1 MDDFEKK
8 NELENGSAAELS
20 PDTADEKEPAP
31 VSQESSEKTS
41 EPAEADAGLNAE
53 EADGVQSENGSQ
65 KTNEESSADAVS
77 DENSAPAPVFESQAQ
92 PEVSPESDGE
102 KPKKK
107 KKKTAL
113 IVSLAVM
120 LAIIVAGLCA
130 IVWFTQGS
138 SSSSVKSDETVMTI
152 GDDKYTAGEFYFYYL
167 NYYSYYYQYIQYGSI
182 SADSIRDGAI
192 KEMAYVNTVYNDAQ
206 KDGITLSESE
216 YKEYVTDSLD
226 SLSSQA
232 ESDGITM
239 AEYLEKY
246 YGKGFSED
254 MLKSIL
260 EKNAVANIYK
270 ERKTDEAKEY
280 YTSDE
285 GVAEILKEYNDN
297 RKDYDLA
304 GVEYYYFSDDTD
316 GAKAADKAQKL
327 IDAVNNGQTFAN
339 AIYDN
344 FKGEDYKYSR
354 DECPSIP
361 NASYDNLSS
370 LSDDVASWAF
380 EIDSNGNYVRKA
392 GDMKSFE
399 ANSMTYVFR
408 ISSVPAKVE
417 THPVT
422 YRDILISASGTD
434 EESLMSAKSEAN
446 TIYNEYKAHAD
457 ENGYDAEYFGTL
469 AADKSADSTTSS
481 NGGLHENVYFPD
493 SASDKWA
500 LESGRKQG
508 DIAVLKGDDGY
519 HVVLFDSTSSSP
531 EWMSSITSVL
541 TDKKVEDLF
550 AGAENASADAVKD
563 DTVIEKVVASAQN
576 TFSILNSQAQNQQ
589 EAQNQQGAQD
599 QQAQAQDQQAQ
610 AQDQQVQD
618 GNS

>member
-1 MDDFEKK
+1 MDDFEK
-8 NELENGSAAELS
+8 NNDLSNGSADEPS
-20 PDTADEKEPAP
+20 PDVTEANDTA
-31 VSQESSEKTS
+31 
-41 EPAEADAGLNAE
+41 
-53 EADGVQSENGSQ
+53 ENLPGSD
-65 KTNEESSADAVS
+65 SPDAVS
-77 DENSAPAPVFESQAQ
+77 SDTASDTANENEPQDVKEDAGEQDDSGEQSEADEQTSPAPVFESAA
-92 PEVSPESDGE
+92 EEETKTENAGE

-130 IVWFTQGS
+130 IVWITQGS
-138 SSSSVKSDETVMTI
+138 PSGGVKSDETIMTI
-152 GDDKYTAGEFYFYYL
+152 DDDKYTAGEFYFYYL

-182 SADSIRDGAI
+182 SADAIRDGAI
-192 KEMAYVNTVYNDAQ
+192 KEMAYVNTVYKKAESEGIKLSDDEYKTYVTESIDSLTSQAE
-206 KDGITLSESE
+206 KDGITL
-216 YKEYVTDSLD
+216 
-226 SLSSQA
+226 
-232 ESDGITM
+232 

-246 YGKGFSED
+246 YGKGFGED
-254 MLKSIL
+254 TLKSIL
-260 EKNAVANIYK
+260 EKNAVANVYK
-270 ERKTDEAKEY
+270 ERKTEEAKEY

-297 RKDYDLA
+297 RKDYDLV
-304 GVEYYYFSDDTD
+304 GIEYYYFSDDTD
-316 GAKAADKAQKL
+316 GTKAADKAQKL

-344 FKGEDYKYSR
+344 FKGEDYQYSR

-380 EIDSNGNYVRKA
+380 EIDANGNYVRKA

-417 THPVT
+417 TYPVT

-457 ENGYDAEYFGTL
+457 ENGYDGEYFGTV
-469 AADKSADSTTSS
+469 ASEKSADSSTSS
-481 NGGLHENVYFPD
+481 NGGLHENVYLPD

-508 DIAVLKGDDGY
+508 DIGVIKGDDGY

-550 AGAENASADAVKD
+550 TDAENASSNAVKD
-563 DTVIEKVVASAQN
+563 DAKIEKVVTSAQN
-576 TFSILNSQAQNQQ
+576 TFNTLNS
-589 EAQNQQGAQD
+589 
-599 QQAQAQDQQAQ
+599 QAQAQDQQAQ
-610 AQDQQVQD
+610 D

>member
-8 NELENGSAAELS
+8 NELENGSAAEPT
-20 PDTADEKEPAP
+20 PDTAHEKETAP
-31 VSQESSEKTS
+31 VLQDSPEETS
-41 EPAEADAGLNAE
+41 EPADAGLNAE
-53 EADGVQSENGSQ
+53 ESDGAQSENGSQ
-65 KTNEESSADAVS
+65 KANEESSAEAVS
-77 DENSAPAPVFESQAQ
+77 DENSAPVPAPVFESEAQ

-120 LAIIVAGLCA
+120 LAVIVAGLCA
-130 IVWFTQGS
+130 IVWFTQGP

-216 YKEYVTDSLD
+216 YKEYVTDSID
-226 SLSSQA
+226 SLSAQA
-232 ESDGITM
+232 ETDGLTM

-297 RKDYDLA
+297 RKDYDLV

-316 GAKAADKAQKL
+316 GTKASDKAQKL

-339 AIYDN
+339 AVYDN

-446 TIYNEYKAHAD
+446 AIYTEYKAHAD
-457 ENGYDAEYFGTL
+457 EKGYDAEYFGTL

-481 NGGLHENVYFPD
+481 NGGLHENVYLPD

-519 HVVLFDSTSSSP
+519 HVVLFDSMSSSP

-550 AGAENASADAVKD
+550 TGAENASADAVKD
-563 DTVIEKVVASAQN
+563 DAVIEKVVASAQN
-576 TFSILNSQAQNQQ
+576 TFSTLNSQAQQD
-589 EAQNQQGAQD
+589 AQN

-610 AQDQQVQD
+610 D

>member
-1 MDDFEKK
+1 MDDFEK
-8 NELENGSAAELS
+8 NNDLSNGSADEPS
-20 PDTADEKEPAP
+20 PDVTEANDTAENFAENSA
-31 VSQESSEKTS
+31 KTDS
-41 EPAEADAGLNAE
+41 
-53 EADGVQSENGSQ
+53 
-65 KTNEESSADAVS
+65 TDAVS
-77 DENSAPAPVFESQAQ
+77 SDTASDTANENEPQDVKEDAGEQDDSGEQSEADEQTSPAPVFESAA
-92 PEVSPESDGE
+92 EEETKTENAGE

-130 IVWFTQGS
+130 IVWITQGS
-138 SSSSVKSDETVMTI
+138 PSAGIKSDETIMTI
-152 GDDKYTAGEFYFYYL
+152 DDDKYTAGEFYFYYL

-182 SADSIRDGAI
+182 SADAIRDGAI
-192 KEMAYVNTVYNDAQ
+192 KEMAYVNTVYKKAESEGIKLSDDEYKTYVTESLDSLTSQAE
-206 KDGITLSESE
+206 KDGITL
-216 YKEYVTDSLD
+216 
-226 SLSSQA
+226 
-232 ESDGITM
+232 

-246 YGKGFSED
+246 YGKGFGED
-254 MLKSIL
+254 TLKSIL
-260 EKNAVANIYK
+260 EKNAVANVYK
-270 ERKTDEAKEY
+270 ERKTEEAKEY

-297 RKDYDLA
+297 RKDYDLV
-304 GVEYYYFSDDTD
+304 GIEYYYFSDDTD
-316 GAKAADKAQKL
+316 GTKAADKAQKL

-339 AIYDN
+339 AVYDN
-344 FKGEDYKYSR
+344 FKGEDYQYSR

-380 EIDSNGNYVRKA
+380 EIDANGNYVRKA

-417 THPVT
+417 TYPVT

-434 EESLMSAKSEAN
+434 EESLMKAKSEAN

-457 ENGYDAEYFGTL
+457 ENGYDAEYFSTV
-469 AADKSADSTTSS
+469 ASEKSADSSTSS
-481 NGGLHENVYFPD
+481 NGGLHENVYLPD

-508 DIAVLKGDDGY
+508 DIGVIKGDDGY

-550 AGAENASADAVKD
+550 TDAENASSNAVKD
-563 DTVIEKVVASAQN
+563 DAKIEKVVSSAQN
-576 TFSILNSQAQNQQ
+576 TFNTLNS
-589 EAQNQQGAQD
+589 
-599 QQAQAQDQQAQ
+599 QAQAQDQQAQ
-610 AQDQQVQD
+610 D

>member
-8 NELENGSAAELS
+8 NDLENGSAANLS
-20 PDTADEKEPAP
+20 DDTADGKDAVYSAESAEECSDGDSDGKTDAESLNEDENDCAQEKE
-31 VSQESSEKTS
+31 ESPDS
-41 EPAEADAGLNAE
+41 
-53 EADGVQSENGSQ
+53 VF
-65 KTNEESSADAVS
+65 S
-77 DENSAPAPVFESQAQ
+77 DENSAPAPVFEAEPQ
-92 PEVSPESDGE
+92 PETLPESEAE

-120 LAIIVAGLCA
+120 LAVIVAGLCA
-130 IVWFTQGS
+130 IVWFTQD
-138 SSSSVKSDETVMTI
+138 SSSSVKADETVMTI
-152 GDDKYTAGEFYFYYL
+152 GDEKYTAGEFYFYYL

-182 SADSIRDGAI
+182 SADSIRDGAL
-192 KEMAYVNTVYNDAQ
+192 KEMAYVNTVYNEAQ
-206 KDGITLSESE
+206 KDGISLSESE

-232 ESDGITM
+232 ETDGLTM

-260 EKNAVANIYK
+260 EKNALANIYK

-280 YTSDE
+280 YTSDD
-285 GVAEILKEYNDN
+285 GVAEILREYNDN
-297 RKDYDLA
+297 RKDYDLV
-304 GVEYYYFSDDTD
+304 GVEYYYFTDDTD
-316 GAKAADKAQKL
+316 GTKAADKAQKL
-327 IDAVNNGQTFAN
+327 IDAVNGGQTFAN

-344 FKGEDYKYSR
+344 FKGDDYTYSR
-354 DECPSIP
+354 DECPSVS

-380 EIDSNGNYVRKA
+380 EIDTNGNYVRKA
-392 GDMKSFE
+392 GDMKTFE

-417 THPVT
+417 TYPVT
-422 YRDILISASGTD
+422 YRDILISADGTD

-446 TIYNEYKAHAD
+446 SIYNDYKAHAD

-481 NGGLHENVYFPD
+481 NGGLHEDVFLPD
-493 SASDKWA
+493 SEIDKWA
-500 LESGRKQG
+500 LEAGRKQG
-508 DIAVLKGDDGY
+508 DIAVIKGEDGY
-519 HVVLFDSTSSSP
+519 HVVLFDSTASMP
-531 EWMSSITSVL
+531 EWMSDITSVL

-550 AGAENASADAVKD
+550 TGAESASSDAVKD
-563 DTVIEKVVASAQN
+563 DAVIAKVVESAQN
-576 TFSILNSQAQNQQ
+576 TFNALNSQVQQDAQEQDEHNHDAQ
-589 EAQNQQGAQD
+589 E
-599 QQAQAQDQQAQ
+599 
-610 AQDQQVQD
+610 QD

>member
-8 NELENGSAAELS
+8 NELENGSAAEPS
-20 PDTADEKEPAP
+20 PDTADEKETAP
-31 VSQESSEKTS
+31 VLQNSQDEPS
-41 EPAEADAGLNAE
+41 EPAEAGSDAE
-53 EADGVQSENGSQ
+53 KSDDSQDENGAQ
-65 KTNEESSADAVS
+65 ETNEESSAETVS

-120 LAIIVAGLCA
+120 LAVIVAGLCT
-130 IVWFTQGS
+130 IVWLTQGP

-206 KDGITLSESE
+206 KDGVTLSESE

-232 ESDGITM
+232 ESDGLTM
-239 AEYLEKY
+239 TEYLEKY

-270 ERKTDEAKEY
+270 ERKTDEAKKY

-297 RKDYDLA
+297 RKDYDLV

-316 GAKAADKAQKL
+316 GTKASDKAQKL

-339 AIYDN
+339 AVYDN

-370 LSDDVASWAF
+370 LSDDIASWAF

-434 EESLMSAKSEAN
+434 EESLMKAKSEAN

-457 ENGYDAEYFGTL
+457 EKGYDAEYFGTL

-481 NGGLHENVYFPD
+481 NGGLHENVYRPD

-500 LESGRKQG
+500 LESGRKKG

-531 EWMSSITSVL
+531 EWMNSITSVL

-550 AGAENASADAVKD
+550 TGAENASADAVKD

-576 TFSILNSQAQNQQ
+576 TFNTLNAQAQQKAQNQQAQAQNQQ
-589 EAQNQQGAQD
+589 AQAQNQQA
-599 QQAQAQDQQAQ
+599 
-610 AQDQQVQD
+610 QD

>member
-1 MDDFEKK
+1 MDDFEK
-8 NELENGSAAELS
+8 NNDLENGSADEPSSDVTETNDIAE
-20 PDTADEKEPAP
+20 
-31 VSQESSEKTS
+31 
-41 EPAEADAGLNAE
+41 N
-53 EADGVQSENGSQ
+53 
-65 KTNEESSADAVS
+65 S
-77 DENSAPAPVFESQAQ
+77 DENSAEPVSSDTDSVSAEENEPQDVKEDSEEQSDSDKQDAPAPVFESA
-92 PEVSPESDGE
+92 PEEETKTENDGE

-120 LAIIVAGLCA
+120 LAVIVAGLCA
-130 IVWFTQGS
+130 IVWITQGS
-138 SSSSVKSDETVMTI
+138 PSAGIKSDETIMTI
-152 GDDKYTAGEFYFYYL
+152 DDDKYTAGEFYFYYL

-182 SADSIRDGAI
+182 SADAIRDGAI
-192 KEMAYVNTVYNDAQ
+192 KEMAYVNTVYKKAESEGIKLSDDEYKTYVTESIDSLTSQAE
-206 KDGITLSESE
+206 KDGITL
-216 YKEYVTDSLD
+216 
-226 SLSSQA
+226 
-232 ESDGITM
+232 

-246 YGKGFSED
+246 YGKGFGED
-254 MLKSIL
+254 TLKSIL
-260 EKNAVANIYK
+260 EKNAVANVYK
-270 ERKTDEAKEY
+270 ERKTEEAKEY

-297 RKDYDLA
+297 RKDYDLV
-304 GVEYYYFSDDTD
+304 GIEYYYFSDDTD
-316 GAKAADKAQKL
+316 GTKAADKAQKL

-344 FKGEDYKYSR
+344 FKGEDYQYSR

-380 EIDSNGNYVRKA
+380 EIDANGNYVRKA

-417 THPVT
+417 TYPVT

-446 TIYNEYKAHAD
+446 SIYNEYKAYAD
-457 ENGYDAEYFGTL
+457 EKGYDGEYFGTL
-469 AADKSADSTTSS
+469 ASEKSADSTTAS
-481 NGGLHENVYFPD
+481 NGGLHENVYLPD

-508 DIAVLKGDDGY
+508 DIGVIKGDDGY

-550 AGAENASADAVKD
+550 TDAENASSNAVKD
-563 DTVIEKVVASAQN
+563 DAKIEKVVTSAQN
-576 TFSILNSQAQNQQ
+576 TFNTLNS
-589 EAQNQQGAQD
+589 
-599 QQAQAQDQQAQ
+599 QAQAQDQQAQ
-610 AQDQQVQD
+610 D

>member
-1 MDDFEKK
+1 MDDFEK
-8 NELENGSAAELS
+8 NNDLSNGSADELS
-20 PDTADEKEPAP
+20 PDTAETNDTTED
-31 VSQESSEKTS
+31 SSES
-41 EPAEADAGLNAE
+41 DSPDS
-53 EADGVQSENGSQ
+53 V
-65 KTNEESSADAVS
+65 SAQPDSDVS
-77 DENSAPAPVFESQAQ
+77 DENEPLTEKEDSSALDASGEQSEADEPTSPAPVFESAA
-92 PEVSPESDGE
+92 EAESKTENAG
-102 KPKKK
+102 KKTK

-130 IVWFTQGS
+130 IVWITQGS
-138 SSSSVKSDETVMTI
+138 PSAGIKSDETIMTI
-152 GDDKYTAGEFYFYYL
+152 DDDKYTAGEFYFYYL

-192 KEMAYVNTVYNDAQ
+192 KEMAYVNTVYKKAESEGIKLSDDEYKTYVTESLDSLTSQAE
-206 KDGITLSESE
+206 KDGITL
-216 YKEYVTDSLD
+216 
-226 SLSSQA
+226 
-232 ESDGITM
+232 

-246 YGKGFSED
+246 YGKGFGED
-254 MLKSIL
+254 TLKSIL
-260 EKNAVANIYK
+260 EKNAVANVYK
-270 ERKTDEAKEY
+270 ERKTKEAKEY

-304 GVEYYYFSDDTD
+304 GIEYYYFSDDTD
-316 GAKAADKAQKL
+316 GTKAADKAQKL

-339 AIYDN
+339 AVYDN

-380 EIDSNGNYVRKA
+380 EIDANGNYVRKA

-434 EESLMSAKSEAN
+434 EESLMKAKSEAN
-446 TIYNEYKAHAD
+446 TIYNEYKAHAG
-457 ENGYDAEYFGTL
+457 ENGYDAEYFGTV
-469 AADKSADSTTSS
+469 ASDKSADSSTSS
-481 NGGLHENVYFPD
+481 NGGLHENVYLPD

-508 DIAVLKGDDGY
+508 DIGVIKGDDGY

-550 AGAENASADAVKD
+550 TDAENASSNAVKD
-563 DTVIEKVVASAQN
+563 DAKIEKVVTSAQN
-576 TFSILNSQAQNQQ
+576 TFNTLNSQA
-589 EAQNQQGAQD
+589 
-599 QQAQAQDQQAQ
+599 QAQAQDQQAQ
-610 AQDQQVQD
+610 D